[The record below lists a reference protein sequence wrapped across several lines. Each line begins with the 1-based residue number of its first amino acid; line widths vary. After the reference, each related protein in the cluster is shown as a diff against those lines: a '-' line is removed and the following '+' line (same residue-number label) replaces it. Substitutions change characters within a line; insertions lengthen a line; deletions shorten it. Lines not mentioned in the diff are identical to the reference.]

1 MWTRLLT
8 AFTVNSALISAL
20 RIAQINDV
28 HVDLNYK
35 FDYCSFPVC
44 LDNGNFFM
52 DPPLKLVD
60 TVIGDMKYWYH
71 TSTTKID
78 AVLLAG
84 DFVVHGLSNSDP
96 DHKNWPAMKD
106 VFNAVINEVQS
117 KFPGVP
123 IISSIGNNDL
133 LNHYQAP
140 S

>member
-1 MWTRLLT
+1 MALGKLLT
-8 AFTVNSALISAL
+8 AFTVNAALISAL

-28 HVDLNYK
+28 HVNLNYELGS
-35 FDYCSFPVC
+35 YCTFPLC

-52 DPPLKLVD
+52 DPPLKLVN
-60 TVIGDMKYWYH
+60 TVITDMKYWYD
-71 TSTTKID
+71 TQSTKID
-78 AVLLAG
+78 AVLIAG

-106 VFNAVINEVQS
+106 VFNSVINEVQN

-133 LNHYQAP
+133 LNHY
-140 S
+140 